1 MGRCFVLFA
10 ILSLFLF
17 SSPGDV
23 RALTIDFD
31 YAGAPTR
38 FPTASALRD
47 RYAGVLFNGPVEPT
61 GGNNGGAILD
71 ITTFPIPLLSG
82 TNALAFSDL
91 RSVTLSDGGKPVWPE
106 TITFD
111 SLWANVSIWV
121 ASARVDTDRFSLTAY
136 DSAGKQVDFATK
148 DTKNEWAELSV
159 SWAGGIKSVVLS
171 MDKKGNDAF
180 VADNLVLTTEVV
192 PEPGTMLLLGL
203 GLIGLGILLRRI

>member
-17 SSPGDV
+17 SLPGDA

-121 ASARVDTDRFSLTAY
+121 ASARVDTDHFSLTAY
-136 DSAGKQVDFATK
+136 DSAGKQVGFATK

-159 SWAGGIKSVVLS
+159 SWAGGIKKVELTINKS
-171 MDKKGNDAF
+171 NDAF
-180 VADNLVLTTEVV
+180 VVDDLVLTTEVV
-192 PEPGTMLLLGL
+192 PEPCTMLLLGL
-203 GLIGLGILLRRI
+203 GLIGMGILRRRI